1 MILISAWQIYIAPF
15 HEVGKGQP
23 LHIQSKRVLCNLY
36 TKNFSR
42 RSAMQTQIVYQH
54 RNNWSLKYPKYLVLN
69 ALIVEKHD
77 IRYLRINF
85 QCKKQMPCTRV
96 ADSIHWREIHF
107 TQKSWHDGS
116 TSGLKQPVSDG
127 KRLVIVHVGEME
139 GFVPN
144 ALFMYEAHKK
154 ARHYL
159 DNMNFNNHSKL
170 IKTQLIPNLKPI
182 SFVVLDIACTI
193 IRFKIRHQ
201 IRTRESKSWWIGS
214 LSEILTIPQLY
225 IRHNYMILY
234 SKINETSWNTKLIH
248 F

>member
-139 GFVPN
+139 G
-144 ALFMYEAHKK
+144 LFLT
-154 ARHYL
+154 HYL
-159 DNMNFNNHSKL
+159 CM
-170 IKTQLIPNLKPI
+170 KPI
-182 SFVVLDIACTI
+182 KKPVIILITWISTI
-193 IRFKIRHQ
+193 IP
-201 IRTRESKSWWIGS
+201 SW
-214 LSEILTIPQLY
+214 L
-225 IRHNYMILY
+225 
-234 SKINETSWNTKLIH
+234 KLN
-248 F
+248 